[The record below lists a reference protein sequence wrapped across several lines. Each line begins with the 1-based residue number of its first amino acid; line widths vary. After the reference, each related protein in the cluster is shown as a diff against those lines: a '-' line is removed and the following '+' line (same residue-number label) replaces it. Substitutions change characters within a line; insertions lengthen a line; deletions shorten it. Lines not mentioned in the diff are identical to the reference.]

1 MGPSR
6 EPTQDPVHSAA
17 TAGTAVPSHHSAS
30 VSDSGMEAP
39 PSEPSRDPGLKAVV
53 AIEPFVDVDVDV
65 AVASVVDSMD
75 WVLVASVEHSE
86 DFVDSMG
93 LHLVVV

>member
-1 MGPSR
+1 
-6 EPTQDPVHSAA
+6 
-17 TAGTAVPSHHSAS
+17 
-30 VSDSGMEAP
+30 MEAP

-53 AIEPFVDVDVDV
+53 AIEPFVDVDV

-75 WVLVASVEHSE
+75 WVLVASAERSE
-86 DFVDSMG
+86 GFVDSMG